1 MMKGIL
7 LLTDIFVWMCAY
19 GAMLAGMAFIV
30 SKIVP
35 RMPNKASRFVVLFVL
50 GVPYGMAYGY
60 SKALVHGY
68 WLHRYTEMSWTEA
81 LILALPGAVLIAIL
95 CTFWLPLSRNSNIQ

>member
-1 MMKGIL
+1 MMKAMML
-7 LLTDIFVWMCAY
+7 LADLFVWICVYA
-19 GAMLAGMAFIV
+19 AMLVGMAFIV

-60 SKALVHGY
+60 SKVWLHGY
-68 WLHRYTEMSWTEA
+68 TKMSWTEV
-81 LILALPGAVLIAIL
+81 LFLALPGALLSAIL
-95 CTFWLPLSRNSNIQ
+95 FTFWVPLSQSSKNQ